1 MGIGRHLEVG
11 VSSMSRYHVCVKKE
25 ALHFGTN
32 RMDEAFE
39 LALHL
44 KRQGRDVEII
54 DNTTGRELECP
65 QSNRSKRS
73 SHIAK
78 A

>member
-1 MGIGRHLEVG
+1 
-11 VSSMSRYHVCVKKE
+11 MSRYHVCVKKQ

-32 RMDEAFE
+32 LMDEAFE
-39 LALHL
+39 IARHL
-44 KRQGRDVEII
+44 KRQGRDVEIV
-54 DNTTGRELECP
+54 DNTTGLEVELP
-65 QSNRSKRS
+65 QNNRIKRS